1 MKNNFINNIIVLITF
16 LSLFTHS
23 LADEFNFNVTEVQI
37 YEKGN
42 LIKGIKGGTVTTENN
57 IIITADNFEYNKLTT
72 LFKAIGNVKLIDQN
86 QNITLE
92 SNEIYYL
99 KNKEE
104 IYTVGKSKANNGL
117 YIEIDADE
125 YFKYNKLTSIL
136 EAKGNVIINDKEED
150 ITIESNE
157 VYYKKNQ
164 NKFFTIG
171 KTKAFVHKKYI
182 INTSD
187 LIFLE
192 NKMLLSSEKKTVIND
207 DLSNF
212 YTLNEFEYQIN
223 KEILKAKGIEIST
236 ITNKPKSDKYFFE
249 TGFFDFKNNKF
260 LGKDIEIVFHKE
272 MYDDIEN
279 DPRLKGVV
287 GNGNEFYTN
296 IDNAVFTTCKKT
308 DKCPPWVIK
317 SNKVT
322 HDKIKKQIVY
332 KDAFLKIY
340 DVPVIYF
347 PKFFHPDPTVERQ
360 SGLLAPSY
368 SDSNTLGSHIS
379 IPYFHVISDS
389 KDITFMPRIYDSD
402 KYIFQTEYKQKTAKS
417 YTIADFSF
425 TKGHNSSPLDRGDNR
440 SHLFTK
446 TEMNLDFDSFLR
458 SKLEIQYQKVSNDNY
473 LKLFTFDSAL
483 LKNAP
488 STLESSIDL
497 DL

>member
-1 MKNNFINNIIVLITF
+1 MKNNLINNIIVLITF
-16 LSLFTHS
+16 LSLFTNT

-86 QNITLE
+86 QNITIE
-92 SNEIYYL
+92 SNEVYYL

-192 NKMLLSSEKKTVIND
+192 NKMLLSSEKKHC
-207 DLSNF
+207 
-212 YTLNEFEYQIN
+212 
-223 KEILKAKGIEIST
+223 
-236 ITNKPKSDKYFFE
+236 
-249 TGFFDFKNNKF
+249 
-260 LGKDIEIVFHKE
+260 HK
-272 MYDDIEN
+272 
-279 DPRLKGVV
+279 
-287 GNGNEFYTN
+287 
-296 IDNAVFTTCKKT
+296 
-308 DKCPPWVIK
+308 
-317 SNKVT
+317 
-322 HDKIKKQIVY
+322 
-332 KDAFLKIY
+332 
-340 DVPVIYF
+340 
-347 PKFFHPDPTVERQ
+347 
-360 SGLLAPSY
+360 
-368 SDSNTLGSHIS
+368 
-379 IPYFHVISDS
+379 
-389 KDITFMPRIYDSD
+389 
-402 KYIFQTEYKQKTAKS
+402 
-417 YTIADFSF
+417 
-425 TKGHNSSPLDRGDNR
+425 
-440 SHLFTK
+440 
-446 TEMNLDFDSFLR
+446 
-458 SKLEIQYQKVSNDNY
+458 
-473 LKLFTFDSAL
+473 
-483 LKNAP
+483 
-488 STLESSIDL
+488 
-497 DL
+497 